1 MDEESAVVGIVPLT
15 LATGELDEAVRAE
28 IILLLLLKA
37 AVDAAPNDRAAKTAP
52 GKNLIVLLLCD
63 NTLLLVQAFKCHLLG
78 VEVHHRRLHRAVV
91 GARGERRKQT
101 KEKRVA
107 REER

>member
-1 MDEESAVVGIVPLT
+1 MDEERAVVGIVPLT
-15 LATGELDEAVRAE
+15 LATGELDEEAVRAE

-63 NTLLLVQAFKCHLLG
+63 NKLL
-78 VEVHHRRLHRAVV
+78 
-91 GARGERRKQT
+91 
-101 KEKRVA
+101 
-107 REER
+107 

>member
-1 MDEESAVVGIVPLT
+1 MAGSVDMDEESAVVGMVPLT

-28 IILLLLLKA
+28 IILLLLLNA

-63 NTLLLVQAFKCHLLG
+63 NTTPISTSFQVPLVRC
-78 VEVHHRRLHRAVV
+78 
-91 GARGERRKQT
+91 
-101 KEKRVA
+101 
-107 REER
+107 

>member
-1 MDEESAVVGIVPLT
+1 MAGSVDMDEESAVVGIVPLT

-63 NTLLLVQAFKCHLLG
+63 NNTTPISTIFQVPLVRC
-78 VEVHHRRLHRAVV
+78 
-91 GARGERRKQT
+91 
-101 KEKRVA
+101 
-107 REER
+107 